1 MGNFDKNRFQ
11 STKQTYETPD
21 SLFDPLNKEFHFT
34 LDVAADST
42 NAKCKKFISEMQDAL
57 KQSWSGVCWC
67 NPPYNQLGKWVR
79 KAFTEAQEGRATTV
93 LLIPSRTNTEWWHDY
108 CNLGEIRFV
117 RGRPKFVGCKHG
129 LPQPLALVIFEIQS
143 LMGGSG
149 SQLNGQ
155 QQSAMMQRAPA

>member
-11 STKQTYETPD
+11 STRQTYETPN
-21 SLFDPLNKEFHFT
+21 SLFAPLDKEFQFT

-42 NAKCKKFISEMQDAL
+42 NSKCKKFISETQDAL
-57 KQSWSGVCWC
+57 KQNWSGVCWC

-93 LLIPSRTNTEWWHDY
+93 MLIPSRTNTEWWHDY

-117 RGRPKFVGCKHG
+117 RGRPKFVGCTHG
-129 LPQPLALVIFEIQS
+129 LPQPLALVIFKIQS
-143 LMGGSG
+143 LMGGK

-155 QQSAMMQRAPA
+155 QQAAMQRAPA